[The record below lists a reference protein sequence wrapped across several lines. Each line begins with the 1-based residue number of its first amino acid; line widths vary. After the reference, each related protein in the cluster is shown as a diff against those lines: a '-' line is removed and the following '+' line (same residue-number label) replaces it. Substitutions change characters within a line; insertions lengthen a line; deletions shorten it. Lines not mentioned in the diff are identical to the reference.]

1 MAVFV
6 FSLKGTGLC
15 WKGNEGMPGSDF
27 RMGWAKGCLGNVWIS
42 WVRERLRNHLGHSD
56 HLGTFRSFDYI
67 WITLRFGGTWIP
79 LGSFDYTWM
88 TLNDY
93 IEGRIV
99 CI

>member
-1 MAVFV
+1 
-6 FSLKGTGLC
+6 
-15 WKGNEGMPGSDF
+15 MPGSDF

-42 WVRERLRNHLGHSD
+42 LVREGRRNHLGHLDYLGHSD
-56 HLGTFRSFDYI
+56 HLGTFRSFDYT
-67 WITLRFGGTWIP
+67 WITLGFGGTWIT

-99 CI
+99 CIY